1 MRTSASLAIA
11 AGCAVLLFGS
21 CATAPAAKPVATP
34 SASASPNAA
43 SPNATPSPSGEASLQ
58 PIAWTDDA
66 KAAFEAEVPAMVKKI
81 ARKSMEKKARDRGL
95 TVIDMDFYNEI
106 KKEQMGK

>member
-34 SASASPNAA
+34 SASASPE
-43 SPNATPSPSGEASLQ
+43 ATPSPSGEASLQ
-58 PIAWTDDA
+58 SIAWTDDA